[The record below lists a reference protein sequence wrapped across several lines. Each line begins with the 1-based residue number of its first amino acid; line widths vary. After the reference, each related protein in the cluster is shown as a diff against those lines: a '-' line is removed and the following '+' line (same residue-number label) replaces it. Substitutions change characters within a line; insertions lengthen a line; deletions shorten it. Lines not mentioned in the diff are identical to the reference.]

1 MSFFTALSGLNAAQ
15 TDISVTSNNIANV
28 STMGFQSSRAS
39 FADIFFSNPQAAP
52 SKQIGAG
59 VRVQQM
65 TVDFN
70 QGTTVATGNIF
81 DFALGGQG
89 FFMVRTGPD
98 AGADMGYTRA
108 GAFGMN
114 GEGFVVNPAGHFL
127 NVFPTSPG
135 GQTLST
141 AATERLQ
148 VPQTFGQPQAT
159 QNIALGVQM
168 SLGTNG
174 GQGTQTTVPAAAFD
188 PANADT
194 FAFSTDVPMLD
205 ADGNAIAGQVYFVLD
220 TAPTAAN
227 PAISYSVQF
236 VRDGEVLAPPAPAGL
251 LSFDAAGLQ
260 TGPAGPQAFTDAAGL
275 TYSLDLAGSNVSQ
288 DSFEVVAVTQDGQ
301 SSINLSSIDITD
313 DGVIFANYGAANTVA
328 LGQVALATFPNLQGL
343 NPIGDATY
351 LSSDDA
357 GPIRLGA
364 PLDTGFGALQSG
376 ALEQSNV
383 DLTAEL
389 VNLITAQRNY
399 QASARALETNGA
411 ITDTVLN
418 IRN

>member
-1 MSFFTALSGLNAAQ
+1 
-15 TDISVTSNNIANV
+15 
-28 STMGFQSSRAS
+28 
-39 FADIFFSNPQAAP
+39 
-52 SKQIGAG
+52 
-59 VRVQQM
+59 
-65 TVDFN
+65 
-70 QGTTVATGNIF
+70 
-81 DFALGGQG
+81 
-89 FFMVRTGPD
+89 
-98 AGADMGYTRA
+98 
-108 GAFGMN
+108 
-114 GEGFVVNPAGHFL
+114 
-127 NVFPTSPG
+127 
-135 GQTLST
+135 
-141 AATERLQ
+141 
-148 VPQTFGQPQAT
+148 
-159 QNIALGVQM
+159 
-168 SLGTNG
+168 
-174 GQGTQTTVPAAAFD
+174 
-188 PANADT
+188 
-194 FAFSTDVPMLD
+194 
-205 ADGNAIAGQVYFVLD
+205 
-220 TAPTAAN
+220 
-227 PAISYSVQF
+227 
-236 VRDGEVLAPPAPAGL
+236 
-251 LSFDAAGLQ
+251 
-260 TGPAGPQAFTDAAGL
+260 DAAGL

-288 DSFEVVAVTQDGQ
+288 DPFEVVAVTQDGQ